1 MYTQEQ
7 VLELVEL
14 IYRAAG
20 DPAEWPRFVQR
31 LARVLTGTIAT
42 IHHQRPGAAESDFA
56 ASWNM
61 APRPLLRATQNIT
74 AR

>member
-31 LARVLTGTIAT
+31 LARVLLSIA
-42 IHHQRPGAAESDFA
+42 
-56 ASWNM
+56 
-61 APRPLLRATQNIT
+61 
-74 AR
+74 